1 MWDLGSLG
9 GSRRGSRG
17 AGCGQQ
23 QRWTSDDR
31 AWKQGHLA
39 GETASESGQAGIV
52 YCVSVGRHNAPSV
65 SGQRPRR
72 PWGPNKTA
80 KGVVSPGAVVEML
93 EGGEG
98 GKRFVRREREKAPEA
113 KIEMRNAKKCRGLAV
128 TELGGAERP
137 TWPLASEL
145 CVCVRRG
152 ALGLVGWCGQVDRVE
167 RVKGL
172 GAVFDGIQE
181 TEK

>member
-1 MWDLGSLG
+1 MLL
-9 GSRRGSRG
+9 SRYWKEEKGKKICAKG
-17 AGCGQQ
+17 AGEGP
-23 QRWTSDDR
+23 R
-31 AWKQGHLA
+31 
-39 GETASESGQAGIV
+39 GE
-52 YCVSVGRHNAPSV
+52 N
-65 SGQRPRR
+65 
-72 PWGPNKTA
+72 
-80 KGVVSPGAVVEML
+80 
-93 EGGEG
+93 
-98 GKRFVRREREKAPEA
+98 
-113 KIEMRNAKKCRGLAV
+113 RNAKCKKMQRGLAV